1 MSRKLSVSFL
11 KYISIRALIFIF
23 TLLVSFSIIF
33 LLLRLMPASI
43 VDALLAGLSQSA
55 QSITPEEYLK
65 LRETLE
71 EIFGLKGSLSELYVK
86 YMYRFFTLDFGPSMI
101 AFPTPVREII
111 LNSLPWT
118 AGLLSFSTII
128 SWITGNMLG
137 TLASFFERSHK
148 NTSRVLQG
156 VAVILYPIPYYIM
169 ALVLIFLFAYLIPLF
184 PLAGAFI
191 SSSRFTFSLENI
203 YLIIKAST
211 LPALS
216 MILVSALGWWFLS
229 SRALTL
235 NVLSEDYFLYAVIRG
250 LDSGYMARK
259 YVLKNI
265 LLPQTT
271 ALSLAL
277 GGIFNGALL
286 TEIIFAY
293 PGLGFIL
300 YKSVVSGDYSTA
312 MGILSLSIIAVAA
325 ATFIIDV
332 IYPLIDPRVR
342 YR

>member
-1 MSRKLSVSFL
+1 MKMDTKISITFL
-11 KYISIRALIFIF
+11 RYISLRALILIF
-23 TLLVSFSIIF
+23 TLFTSFSVIF
-33 LLLRLMPASI
+33 LLLRLMPASV

-55 QSITPEEYLK
+55 QSITPQEYLK

-71 EIFGLKGSLSELYVK
+71 EMFGLKRSLLELYIK
-86 YMYRFFTLDFGPSMI
+86 YIYRFFTLDFGPSMI

-118 AGLLSFSTII
+118 VGLLSFSTII

-137 TLASFFERSHK
+137 TLASFFERNHK
-148 NTSRVLQG
+148 TTSRILQG
-156 VAVILYPIPYYIM
+156 IAVVLYPIPYYIM
-169 ALVLIFLFAYLIPLF
+169 ALVLIFLFAYLIPIF
-184 PLAGAFI
+184 PLAGAFV
-191 SSSRFTFSLENI
+191 SGSYFSLENV
-203 YLIIKAST
+203 YLIIKASA

-216 MILVSALGWWFLS
+216 MILVSTLGWWFLS

-235 NVLSEDYFLYAVIRG
+235 NVLSEDYTLYAVIRG
-250 LDSGYMARK
+250 LDSGYIARK

-300 YKSVVSGDYSTA
+300 YKSVISGDYSTA

-325 ATFIIDV
+325 ATFIIDL

-342 YR
+342 HR